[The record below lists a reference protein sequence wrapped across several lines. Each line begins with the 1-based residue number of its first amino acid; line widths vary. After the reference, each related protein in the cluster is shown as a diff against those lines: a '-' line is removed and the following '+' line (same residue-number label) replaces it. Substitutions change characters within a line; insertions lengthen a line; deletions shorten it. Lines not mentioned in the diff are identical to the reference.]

1 MTTRTRTT
9 VTLAH
14 VAISVTDNARSVAFY
29 VNVLGLHEE
38 PRPEFGIPGAWLAT
52 DGGGMVHLAQVPSI
66 PEPRDP
72 VAHFA
77 LQVPTDQI
85 DAMVEAVVA
94 GGGGVVMS
102 TRTRED
108 LGVLVKSA
116 ILTDPDGNKFE
127 LTDLGQPT
135 PQL

>member
-14 VAISVTDNARSVAFY
+14 VAISVTDNARAVAFY

-38 PRPEFGIPGAWLAT
+38 PRPPFGIPGAWLGT

-85 DAMVEAVVA
+85 DGLVEAVIA
-94 GGGGVVMS
+94 AGGGVVMS

-108 LGVLVKSA
+108 LGVLVTSA

-127 LTDLGQPT
+127 LTDLGQAA
-135 PQL
+135 PQA